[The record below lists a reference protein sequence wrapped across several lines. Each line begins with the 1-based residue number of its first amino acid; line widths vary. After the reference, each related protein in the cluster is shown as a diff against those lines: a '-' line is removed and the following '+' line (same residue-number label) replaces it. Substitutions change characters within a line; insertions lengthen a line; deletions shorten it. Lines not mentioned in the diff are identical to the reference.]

1 MPDAQGAFEGRVA
14 IVTGSS
20 RGIGRA
26 IAVQLAE
33 QGADIVVAARREPV
47 PGTIEET
54 AAMVE
59 ERGRRA
65 LPVDLDVTDEAA
77 VVAMTDETLR
87 RFGRIDMLINNA
99 GTNWSTPVADFPRS
113 RWELVLR
120 VNALGPFVCSKAVL
134 PHMTERGSGHIV
146 NISSIAAVR
155 MRAETSA
162 YTASKAALEGLTG
175 VLAREV
181 QPHGICVNAL
191 RVEGNIE
198 TPGTTMLL
206 KLNPDRA
213 MWPPE
218 IVAEAVSYIC
228 RQPFPFTGQ
237 VRTIASLRRFSPR
250 LDEMLRSAGV

>member
-1 MPDAQGAFEGRVA
+1 MPAMQKVFEGRVA

-26 IAVQLAE
+26 IAVELAE
-33 QGADIVVAARREPV
+33 QGTDVVVAARREPV

-65 LPVDLDVTDEAA
+65 LPVDLDVTDEPA
-77 VVAMTDETLR
+77 VGSMTEETLR
-87 RFGRIDMLINNA
+87 HFGRIDILINNA
-99 GTNWSTPVADFPRS
+99 GTNWSAPVADFPRS

-120 VNALGPFVCSKAVL
+120 VNALGPFICSKAVL
-134 PHMTERGSGHIV
+134 SHMMERGSGHIV

-155 MRAETSA
+155 PRAETSA
-162 YTASKAALEGLTG
+162 YSASKAALEGLSST
-175 VLAREV
+175 LAREA
-181 QPHGICVNAL
+181 QPHGVCVNAL
-191 RVEGNIE
+191 RIEGNIE
-198 TPGTTMLL
+198 TPGTTQLL
-206 KLNPDRA
+206 KLKAVRP

-218 IVAEAVSYIC
+218 IAGEAVSYIC

-237 VRTIASLRRFSPR
+237 VRTIASLRRHSPR
-250 LDEMLRSAGV
+250 LDAMLRAAGV

>member
-1 MPDAQGAFEGRVA
+1 MPAMQKDFEGRVA

-26 IAVQLAE
+26 IAVEFAE
-33 QGADIVVAARREPV
+33 QGADVVVAARREPV

-59 ERGRRA
+59 QRGRRT

-77 VVAMTDETLR
+77 VAAMTEEALR
-87 RFGRIDMLINNA
+87 RFGRIDILVNNA
-99 GTNWSTPVADFPRS
+99 GTNWSAPVADFPRS

-120 VNALGPFVCSKAVL
+120 VNAIGPFICSKAVF
-134 PHMTERGSGHIV
+134 PHMIERGSGHIV

-155 MRAETSA
+155 PRAETSA
-162 YTASKAALEGLTG
+162 YSASKAALEALSAT
-175 VLAREV
+175 LAREV
-181 QPHGICVNAL
+181 QPDGVCVNAL
-191 RVEGNIE
+191 RIEGNIE
-198 TPGTTMLL
+198 TPGTTLLL
-206 KLNPDRA
+206 KLKPKQP

-218 IVAEAVSYIC
+218 IAGEAVAYIC

-237 VRTIASLRRFSPR
+237 VRTIASLRRYSPR
-250 LDEMLRSAGV
+250 LDAMLRAAGV

>member
-1 MPDAQGAFEGRVA
+1 MPDTQGVFEGRVA

-26 IAVQLAE
+26 IAVELAE

-77 VVAMTDETLR
+77 VTSMMDETLR

-206 KLNPDRA
+206 KLKPDRA

-237 VRTIASLRRFSPR
+237 VRTIASLRRFSPH

>member
-1 MPDAQGAFEGRVA
+1 MPDAQGVFEGRVA

-26 IAVQLAE
+26 IAIELAE

-54 AAMVE
+54 AELVE
-59 ERGRRA
+59 QRGRRA

-77 VVAMTDETLR
+77 VTAMTDETLR

-120 VNALGPFVCSKAVL
+120 VNTLGPLVCSKAVL

-181 QPHGICVNAL
+181 QPEGLCVNAL

-206 KLNPDRA
+206 KLKPDRA